1 MSTTKVQIARLEDSL
16 TKLLENYKLV
26 QSRVQEL
33 ERELRSKDE
42 ELSDQKNR
50 LKDLEESN
58 KRIKLAE
65 RISQSDMDRKEL
77 KKEIDLYLKEIDRCI
92 ALISE

>member
-1 MSTTKVQIARLEDSL
+1 MSKSLEQLESLEERLR
-16 TKLLENYKLV
+16 KLV
-26 QSRVQEL
+26 AEHQEL
-33 ERELRSKDE
+33 QQTVRTLRE
-42 ELSDQKNR
+42 ELKTRTAEIDAQKNR

-65 RISQSDMDRKEL
+65 RISQSDTDREEL
-77 KKEIDLYLKEIDRCI
+77 KKEIDKYLKEIDRCI